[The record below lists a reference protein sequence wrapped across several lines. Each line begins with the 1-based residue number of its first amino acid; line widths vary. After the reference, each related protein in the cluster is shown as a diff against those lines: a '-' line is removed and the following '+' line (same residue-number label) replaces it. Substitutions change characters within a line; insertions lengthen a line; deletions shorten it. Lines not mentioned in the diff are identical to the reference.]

1 MYDLKFADIGE
12 GIHEGQILKWYVKVG
27 DKVKEGETLVVIET
41 DKVNAEIPSP
51 VDGII
56 VKLGAE
62 VGQTIHVGETLVIID
77 DGSGVGKNLETK
89 DSKHSIEKV
98 EEEGAGVVGELEISD
113 EVIATESYQETSQT
127 SNKVLATPVA
137 RKLASDLKIDI
148 TKIVGTG
155 ENNRVMKTDILNYYE
170 KSKSTVSPAT
180 ANVQTPISQVAMP
193 PISGEGIWRVKISKL
208 RETIVKAMTTSKAII
223 PHTTLM
229 DELDVSELVKFRN
242 EQKSLAEQMGVK
254 LTYLPFIIKAVTK
267 TIEEFPIF
275 NSSFDHE
282 TNEIIY
288 KDFINIGIAVDTPDG
303 LIVPNIKNA
312 NQKSIFQLAK
322 ELNDLAQAARD
333 RTLSLDQIQNGT
345 FTITNYGAV
354 DATFGV
360 PVIKYP
366 EVAIL
371 GVGKIHKKP
380 IVRDN
385 EIVIADVLPISIAV
399 DHRIIDGA
407 DAGRFVMRFKQLLKN
422 PMMLLLS

>member
-193 PISGEGIWRVKISKL
+193 PISGEGIRRVKISKL
-208 RETIVKAMTTSKAII
+208 RETIVKS
-223 PHTTLM
+223 
-229 DELDVSELVKFRN
+229 
-242 EQKSLAEQMGVK
+242 
-254 LTYLPFIIKAVTK
+254 
-267 TIEEFPIF
+267 
-275 NSSFDHE
+275 
-282 TNEIIY
+282 
-288 KDFINIGIAVDTPDG
+288 
-303 LIVPNIKNA
+303 
-312 NQKSIFQLAK
+312 
-322 ELNDLAQAARD
+322 NDY
-333 RTLSLDQIQNGT
+333 I
-345 FTITNYGAV
+345 
-354 DATFGV
+354 
-360 PVIKYP
+360 
-366 EVAIL
+366 
-371 GVGKIHKKP
+371 
-380 IVRDN
+380 
-385 EIVIADVLPISIAV
+385 
-399 DHRIIDGA
+399 
-407 DAGRFVMRFKQLLKN
+407 
-422 PMMLLLS
+422 